1 MSGPPPISAPDIA
14 RAVGDLRDS
23 VAGWR
28 AAGQSVGLVPTMGAL
43 HAGHMALVDASLA
56 VCDRT
61 VVSIFVNPTQ
71 FGPGED
77 LDTYPRPEQEDLAK
91 LAAAGVA
98 LAFVPAGKEIYTPG
112 AVTSVSV
119 GRLSA
124 GLCGAARPHFF
135 SGVATVVTKLL
146 IQCLPDRAY
155 FGEKDYQQLQVVRQL
170 ARDLDI
176 PVEIVGVPT
185 VREAD
190 GLALS
195 SRNAYLGTAD
205 RSVAPALHRVLR
217 ETATALAGGV
227 PVAEAIADGW
237 RSLTQAG
244 FTSVDYLAVCD
255 PESLAP
261 LERMEGPARV
271 LAAVWLGETRLIDN
285 LPVEPA

>member
-1 MSGPPPISAPDIA
+1 M
-14 RAVGDLRDS
+14 
-23 VAGWR
+23 
-28 AAGQSVGLVPTMGAL
+28 
-43 HAGHMALVDASLA
+43 
-56 VCDRT
+56 
-61 VVSIFVNPTQ
+61 
-71 FGPGED
+71 
-77 LDTYPRPEQEDLAK
+77 
-91 LAAAGVA
+91 
-98 LAFVPAGKEIYTPG
+98 
-112 AVTSVSV
+112 
-119 GRLSA
+119 
-124 GLCGAARPHFF
+124 
-135 SGVATVVTKLL
+135 
-146 IQCLPDRAY
+146 
-155 FGEKDYQQLQVVRQL
+155 
-170 ARDLDI
+170 
-176 PVEIVGVPT
+176 PT

-261 LERMEGPARV
+261 LERMEDPARV